1 MMNTKLLLTA
11 IAATVF
17 SVSAY
22 AHDCSGGPGGG
33 MDATG
38 NQCNDEAAYSASE
51 SNVQDAKLIAPKT
64 FAAPATTV
72 STSAYAPASHSVKSK
87 KSTHQTPL
95 NAKTKRS

>member
-1 MMNTKLLLTA
+1 MNTKLLATA

-38 NQCNDEAAYSASE
+38 NQCNDEAAYSMRDAS
-51 SNVQDAKLIAPKT
+51 VQDVKLVAPTT
-64 FAAPATTV
+64 FTAPATTV
-72 STSAYAPASHSVKSK
+72 SASAYAPASHSIKSK
-87 KSTHQTPL
+87 KSTHQTSL
-95 NAKTKRS
+95 SSKTKRS